1 MSPLLRGVARKRR
14 GVLAGIM
21 NFKKCILILA
31 DGARPDVLNEELHRG
46 NLPHIAKEFAT
57 SNTHKTMI
65 TSFPSTT
72 GPAYL
77 PYVTGCFPGTCN
89 IPGIRWFD
97 KIHYAKKGW
106 GFKSF
111 RSYCGLEAMLFDSD
125 MNPKIKTAWE
135 IFENPKSIFNGVTK
149 GIFKKNNLTL
159 KSRLW
164 HYYYSHL
171 TDRWAFIDNAAYKKL
186 KSVIEE
192 KDFDFVFVVLPA
204 IDEYSHRSAPDH
216 PRVRQAYHE
225 LDQIIGKTVQDLKT
239 AGLYEETLIAVVSD
253 HGHSET
259 QTHFDI
265 GPWLEKEKNLK
276 TFYYSNIFKFYF
288 DAVSMVSGN
297 GMSHLYFRGEKGWGA
312 RKSFEEISHDSIL
325 LDELRFRPE
334 VDLVVTEGFDKSIH
348 FQTKRGHG
356 FFRIDEK
363 NLIHYQFDREDPLGI
378 FSTQNLELSHGFDFD
393 KSLELTFD
401 SNYPDVFVQMHQI
414 FKSPRA
420 GDVIVNATKGCDLR
434 IKFEHPE
441 HKSSHGS
448 ISPEHMHIP
457 FLLNY
462 PIQKKYIRS
471 VDVFP
476 TILSLMGKE
485 IPQGIDGKSLV

>member
-1 MSPLLRGVARKRR
+1 MTTSH
-14 GVLAGIM
+14 
-21 NFKKCILILA
+21 FKKCVLILA
-31 DGARPDVLNEELHRG
+31 DGARPDVLNEELRKG
-46 NLPHIAKEFAT
+46 NLPHISKEF
-57 SNTHKTMI
+57 SVPNTNTTMI

-97 KIHYAKKGW
+97 KPHYAKKGW

-125 MNPKIKTAWE
+125 MNPEIKTAWE

-149 GIFKKNNLTL
+149 GISKKNNITS

-164 HYYYSHL
+164 HYYYAHL
-171 TDRWAFIDNAAYKKL
+171 TDRWAFIDNAAYNKL
-186 KSVIEE
+186 QQVIQE

-204 IDEYSHRSAPDH
+204 IDEYSHRSEPKH

-225 LDQIIGKTVQDLKT
+225 LDQIIGKTVQDLKA
-239 AGLYEETLIAVVSD
+239 AGLYQETLLAIVSD

-259 QTHFDI
+259 KTHFDI
-265 GPWLEKEKNLK
+265 GPWLEKEKSLK
-276 TFYYSNIFKFYF
+276 TFYYSNIFKFDF

-297 GMSHLYFRGEKGWGA
+297 GMSHLYFRGEKGWGT
-312 RKSFEEISHDSIL
+312 RKSFEEISHASIL

-334 VDLVVTEGFDKSIH
+334 VDLVVTEGFDKSVH
-348 FQTKRGHG
+348 FQTKKGHG
-356 FFRIDEK
+356 SFKVDAQ
-363 NLIHYQFDREDPLGI
+363 NLIHYKFDREDPLGI
-378 FSTQNLELSHGFDFD
+378 FTLDSPDLKTGFDFD
-393 KSLELTFD
+393 RSLELTFD
-401 SNYPDVFVQMHQI
+401 SNYPDVFMQMRQI
-414 FKSPRA
+414 FTSPRA
-420 GDVIVNATKGCDLR
+420 GDVIVNAASGCDLR
-434 IKFEHPE
+434 VKFEHPE

-448 ISPEHMHIP
+448 ISPEHMRIP
-457 FLLNY
+457 LLLNY
-462 PIQKKYIRS
+462 PVSKKYIRS

-476 TILSLMGKE
+476 TILTLMGKE
-485 IPQGIDGKSLV
+485 IPQGIDGKNLI